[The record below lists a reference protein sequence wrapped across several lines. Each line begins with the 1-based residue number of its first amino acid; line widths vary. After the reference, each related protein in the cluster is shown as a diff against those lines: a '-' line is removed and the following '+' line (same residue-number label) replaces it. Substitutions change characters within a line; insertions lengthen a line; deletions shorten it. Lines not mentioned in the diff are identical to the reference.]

1 MDAGSL
7 RDAEMTDIWTDLDG
21 TKYRLVRPEIVSYAQ
36 KPVKIKGRLVEQPNA
51 EFTIVT
57 AEKVE

>member
-1 MDAGSL
+1 VSDL
-7 RDAEMTDIWTDLDG
+7 WTDENG
-21 TKYRLVRPEIVSYAQ
+21 VKYRLVNPEIVSYPQ